1 MSVQDCEQLTLF
13 PADSHASR
21 LAVPGSEEA
30 ARTTVTSGR
39 RCLELSTRSD
49 PVGSLVKMLLG
60 SSIWRSTRCY
70 LTWKVS
76 ATPARR
82 LLYRLVPSTP
92 RTDATALRLWATPT
106 AAQRGMTSRTAGRP
120 MEKSTN
126 LGTQVYLAETALFPT
141 PTRFDATAGDLKGKE
156 YTGTKHAMKLIQAAN
171 LWPTPTAREY
181 KGGRNPETLA
191 AKGRLPSN
199 TLSDSVKSAG
209 GVGQLNPDWVE
220 WLMGFPLGWS
230 EVKCGPQSRTSQGR

>member
-126 LGTQVYLAETALFPT
+126 LGTQVYLAEQGPLVVIGDDSAVVADSCIIKPFFHLNFSCSS
-141 PTRFDATAGDLKGKE
+141 RAG
-156 YTGTKHAMKLIQAAN
+156 
-171 LWPTPTAREY
+171 
-181 KGGRNPETLA
+181 
-191 AKGRLPSN
+191 
-199 TLSDSVKSAG
+199 
-209 GVGQLNPDWVE
+209 
-220 WLMGFPLGWS
+220 
-230 EVKCGPQSRTSQGR
+230 